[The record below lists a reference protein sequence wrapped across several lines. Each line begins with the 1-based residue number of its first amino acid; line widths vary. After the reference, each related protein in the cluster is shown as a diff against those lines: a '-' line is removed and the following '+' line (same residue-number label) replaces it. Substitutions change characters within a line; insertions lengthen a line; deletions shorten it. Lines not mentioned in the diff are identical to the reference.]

1 MILGFGVNI
10 ITFLVIKYTNAVTL
24 KVIGVARSVGLVWF
38 GIMTQ
43 GDVVNSRQLVGYG
56 LSIVFFFVYSY
67 LKTKKM

>member
-43 GDVVNSRQLVGYG
+43 VG
-56 LSIVFFFVYSY
+56 S
-67 LKTKKM
+67 